1 MINNSVEQLFIDFR
15 GIQMRLNTLLA
26 FFLMVMSGLT
36 FAETVSK
43 AIVVQ
48 ANGDKAQ
55 FEKVLML
62 TSNMRDVLTT
72 SKFEVVVFGPA
83 VKFLT
88 DDSEELPLIQK
99 VQSEGIK
106 VIACGRSMQT
116 DNVKETDLADGV
128 KVTPF
133 GAVYI
138 VNRQKQGWQYFRP

>member
-1 MINNSVEQLFIDFR
+1 MK
-15 GIQMRLNTLLA
+15 LNIFLA
-26 FFLMVMSGLT
+26 FLMMAVSGLAA
-36 FAETVSK
+36 AETVAK

-55 FEKVLML
+55 FERVLKL
-62 TSNMRDVLTT
+62 TSNMREVLTT
-72 SKFEVVVFGPA
+72 SKFEIVVFGPA

-99 VQSEGIK
+99 VQSEEIK

-116 DNVKETDLADGV
+116 DNVKEADLAAGV
-128 KVTPF
+128 TVTPF
-133 GAVYI
+133 GAVHI